1 MFRPIFREAAMRRI
15 TCLALIASLA
25 FAAPV
30 QAADLSGMGANI
42 YGNYFAFTK
51 ANLDDHPVQKIT
63 AGKVDVALQ
72 RTKLSDLKK
81 AFGGTVQSNGDATW
95 LCYRGDGTNNWFIS
109 NDQGGQEF
117 VMMVAVE
124 ASSSTP
130 ADCEAVDGFPAV
142 TFDVP
147 GIGAKSADIK
157 AKFGDVGGS
166 GSKLAFRA
174 NKPGGYTDNAQ
185 YLGYVL
191 KGGTVSGIGVGE
203 SPIPTQH

>member
-1 MFRPIFREAAMRRI
+1 MFRPFFREAPMRRSLR
-15 TCLALIASLA
+15 LALLASLV

-30 QAADLSGMGANI
+30 QAAGLSGMGANI
-42 YGNYFAFTK
+42 FGNYFAFTK
-51 ANLDDHPVQKIT
+51 ANLDDHPVKSIS
-63 AGKVDVALQ
+63 AGKVKVGLQ
-72 RTKLSDLKK
+72 RTKLADLKK
-81 AFGGTVQSNGDATW
+81 AFGGTIQSDGNATW
-95 LCYRGDGTNNWFIS
+95 LCYHGDGTNNWFIS
-109 NDQGGQEF
+109 NAQGGQEF

-124 ASSSTP
+124 TSSSTP
-130 ADCEAVDGFPAV
+130 GDCEAVENFPAV

-166 GSKLAFRA
+166 GGKLAFRA
-174 NKPGGYTDNAQ
+174 DKPGGYTDNAQ

-203 SPIPTQH
+203 TPIPTAH

>member
-1 MFRPIFREAAMRRI
+1 MFPPIFGKAAMRRT
-15 TCLALIASLA
+15 TCLALAASLVL
-25 FAAPV
+25 AAPV
-30 QAADLSGMGANI
+30 QAAGLSGMGANI
-42 YGNYFAFTK
+42 FGNYFAFAK
-51 ANLDDHPVQKIT
+51 ANLDDHPVNKISVGT
-63 AGKVDVALQ
+63 VSVGLQ
-72 RTKLSDLKK
+72 RTKLADLRK
-81 AFGGTVQSNGDATW
+81 AFGGTIQSNGDATW
-95 LCYRGDGTNNWFIS
+95 LCYHGEGTNNWFIS
-109 NDQGGQEF
+109 NAQGGQEF

-130 ADCEAVDGFPAV
+130 GDCEAVEGFPAV

-174 NKPGGYTDNAQ
+174 DKPGGYTDNAQ

-203 SPIPTQH
+203 TPIPTQH